1 MRFTARPR
9 MGGRR
14 AVCDGIV
21 VILVVAD
28 PLWGAGPAPPLRG
41 RAVTV
46 SKFLCEG
53 QLQGV
58 SYLINGVSI
67 EHAIESPGNCFG
79 QVWGFSFSILL
90 FHASDVFGQGFSGRL
105 VDLERPLR

>member
-1 MRFTARPR
+1 

-14 AVCDGIV
+14 AVCDVIV
-21 VILVVAD
+21 VVLVVAD

-58 SYLINGVSI
+58 SYLINGFGVSI
-67 EHAIESPGNCFG
+67 EHAIKSPGNCFG
-79 QVWGFSFSILL
+79 QVWGFPVSILL
-90 FHASDVFGQGFSGRL
+90 FHASDVFGQEFSGRL
-105 VDLERPLR
+105 IDLGRPLR

>member
-1 MRFTARPR
+1 

-21 VILVVAD
+21 VVLVVAD

-58 SYLINGVSI
+58 SYLINGFGVSI
-67 EHAIESPGNCFG
+67 EHAIKSPGNSFG
-79 QVWGFSFSILL
+79 QVWGFPVSILL
-90 FHASDVFGQGFSGRL
+90 FHASDVFGQEFSGRL
-105 VDLERPLR
+105 IDLGRPLR

>member
-1 MRFTARPR
+1 

-21 VILVVAD
+21 VVLVVAD

-46 SKFLCEG
+46 SKLLSSCAK
-53 QLQGV
+53 V
-58 SYLINGVSI
+58 SCRVS
-67 EHAIESPGNCFG
+67 
-79 QVWGFSFSILL
+79 VT
-90 FHASDVFGQGFSGRL
+90 
-105 VDLERPLR
+105 